1 MELTERFTSA
11 LEYAAQLHRTQVRK
25 GGDVPYM
32 SHLLAVAGL
41 VMEHGAHE
49 DEVIAALLHDAIED
63 QGGAPT
69 REAIRARFGDR
80 VVAIVDGCT
89 DTEVTP
95 KPPWR
100 ARKDAYLDHLR
111 TAEPP
116 VRLVSA
122 ADKLHN
128 ARMLLADFRSS
139 GDELW
144 RRFNASQAEILWFYR
159 EVVSMNPRRPSRP
172 PGGLPWSKSSGGRCL
187 TWKQL

>member
-1 MELTERFTSA
+1 MELTARFTSA

-25 GGDVPYM
+25 GGDVPYV

-41 VMEHGAHE
+41 VMEHGANE

-69 REAIRARFGDR
+69 WEAIRARFGDR

-95 KPPWR
+95 KPRWR
-100 ARKDAYLDHLR
+100 VRKDAYLAHLR
-111 TAEPP
+111 TAEPS

-128 ARMLLADFRSS
+128 ARMLLADFRTS

-144 RRFNASQAEILWFYR
+144 SRFNASKAETLWFYR
-159 EVVSMNPRRPSRP
+159 EVVSILGD
-172 PGGLPWSKSSGGRCL
+172 GGTSALVDELERTVSALEAAVRGNR
-187 TWKQL
+187 

>member
-1 MELTERFTSA
+1 MELTARFTSA

-25 GGDVPYM
+25 GGDVPYV

-41 VMEHGAHE
+41 VIEHGATE

-100 ARKDAYLDHLR
+100 ARREAYLAHLR
-111 TAEPP
+111 TAEPSM
-116 VRLVSA
+116 RLVSA

-139 GDELW
+139 GDGLW
-144 RRFNASQAEILWFYR
+144 GRFNAGKAEILWFYR
-159 EVVSMNPRRPSRP
+159 EVVSILGDGGGSALVEELRRTVSDLEAAVKASR
-172 PGGLPWSKSSGGRCL
+172 
-187 TWKQL
+187 

>member
-1 MELTERFTSA
+1 MELTARFTSA
-11 LEYAAQLHRTQVRK
+11 LAYAAQLHGTQARK
-25 GGDVPYM
+25 GGDVPYV

-41 VMEHGAHE
+41 VIEHGANE

-89 DTEVTP
+89 DTEDTP

-100 ARKDAYLDHLR
+100 DRKEAYLDHLR
-111 TAEPP
+111 TAEPS

-128 ARMLLADFRSS
+128 ARMLLADFRSA
-139 GDELW
+139 GDALW
-144 RRFNASQAEILWFYR
+144 GRFNAGQAEILWFYR
-159 EVVSMNPRRPSRP
+159 EVVSILGDR
-172 PGGLPWSKSSGGRCL
+172 GGSALVEELGRTVSDL
-187 TWKQL
+187 EAAVKGND